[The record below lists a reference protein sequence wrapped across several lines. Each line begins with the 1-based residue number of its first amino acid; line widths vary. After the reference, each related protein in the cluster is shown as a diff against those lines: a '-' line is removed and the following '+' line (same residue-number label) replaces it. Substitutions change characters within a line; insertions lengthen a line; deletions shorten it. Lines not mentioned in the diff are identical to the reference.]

1 MPGLGKIPITLQLAM
16 NREQKLLHNQQVRS
30 IGLLVATFLRNV
42 VALPQA
48 LIELI
53 LKDLKRTL
61 YVQPLRPLTLT
72 LPRDLQATFS
82 PYRSY
87 NVYSPGMMFRLGPN
101 MAIDNWTD
109 DPPTRRG
116 SPRGRLGYGS
126 FQ

>member
-1 MPGLGKIPITLQLAM
+1 M

-42 VALPQA
+42 VELPQA

-53 LKDLKRTL
+53 LKDLRRTL

-72 LPRDLQATFS
+72 LPPTFQQFALDPLATNS

-87 NVYSPGMMFRLGPN
+87 NVYSPGMMFRLGPD